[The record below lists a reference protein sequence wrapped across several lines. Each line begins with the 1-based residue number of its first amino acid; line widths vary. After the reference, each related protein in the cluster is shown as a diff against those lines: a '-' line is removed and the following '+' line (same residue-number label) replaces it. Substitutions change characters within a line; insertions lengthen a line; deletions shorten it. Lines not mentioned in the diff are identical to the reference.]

1 MAGILVKKDAI
12 ISSLYFELSTVLFED
27 FDQNY
32 INFNFVLFR
41 SAKIF
46 IWNMI
51 DKEEYRKRIIISA
64 RQIFSRYGF
73 RKTTMDEMA
82 RP

>member
-1 MAGILVKKDAI
+1 
-12 ISSLYFELSTVLFED
+12 
-27 FDQNY
+27 
-32 INFNFVLFR
+32 
-41 SAKIF
+41 
-46 IWNMI
+46 MI